1 MNAKQIKTQT
11 DSKRDLKL
19 SLITLEKV
27 EKPSLWSRL
36 RSALTSSQDLN
47 LESWQ
52 RLEAKRGPNSFNPYQ
67 WRNF

>member
-11 DSKRDLKL
+11 DSKRGLNL
-19 SLITLEKV
+19 SLILLEKA
-27 EKPSLWSRL
+27 ERPSLWNRL
-36 RSALTSSQDLN
+36 RTALTSSQDMN

-52 RLEAKRGPNSFNPYQ
+52 RLETKRGPSSFNPNQ

>member
-1 MNAKQIKTQT
+1 MNAKQIKTKT
-11 DSKRDLKL
+11 DSKRDLNL
-19 SLITLEKV
+19 SRIPLEKA

-36 RSALTSSQDLN
+36 RTALTSSQDMN

-52 RLEAKRGPNSFNPYQ
+52 RLETKRGPSSFNSNQ

>member
-1 MNAKQIKTQT
+1 MNAKQIKTQM
-11 DSKRDLKL
+11 DSKCDLNL

-27 EKPSLWSRL
+27 EQPSLWSRL

-47 LESWQ
+47 FESWQ
-52 RLEAKRGPNSFNPYQ
+52 RLEAKRSPSSFDPDQ

>member
-1 MNAKQIKTQT
+1 MNAKQIRTKM
-11 DSKRDLKL
+11 DSKRDLNL
-19 SLITLEKV
+19 SLIRLEKA

-36 RSALTSSQDLN
+36 RTALSSPQDMN

-52 RLEAKRGPNSFNPYQ
+52 RLETKRSPNSFNPNQ

>member
-27 EKPSLWSRL
+27 EQPSLWSRL

-52 RLEAKRGPNSFNPYQ
+52 RLETKRGPSSFNPDQ